1 MRFFL
6 DALRAVERG
15 LAMALLAALF
25 VLVILSS
32 GSRYVGHPVIWSI
45 ELTQALFVWLC
56 MFAGDITLQ
65 RYGHF
70 SIDMLAGL
78 LPARARFALD
88 LLDYALVAALLGIF
102 AWFGWKF
109 AVLTGMRPLPILG
122 VSSALATAALPV
134 GFALMLVTTAEQ
146 ALARVRGRHAQGTAR
161 EVM

>member
-6 DALRAVERG
+6 DSLRAIERG
-15 LAMALLAALF
+15 LAMALLVALF
-25 VLVILSS
+25 VLVVLSS
-32 GSRYVGHPVIWSI
+32 ASRYVGHPVIWSI

-56 MFAGDITLQ
+56 VLAGDITLQ

-70 SIDMLAGL
+70 SIDLLAGL
-78 LPARARFALD
+78 LPPRARLALD
-88 LLDYALVAALLGIF
+88 LVDYALVAALLGIF
-102 AWFGWKF
+102 VWFGWKF

-122 VSSALATAALPV
+122 ITSAVATAALPV

-146 ALARVRGRHAQGTAR
+146 ALARISGRRAQVAAR